1 MVATGKLL
9 VAPASRR
16 HSGTNPAARPLGFC
30 RKPTGRSV
38 TEEMLPLP
46 VLHVKQEV
54 RFTHNPSLERAR
66 QSVGNPPRNCLPC
79 HPMTRETVVD
89 SRQEI
94 LRTAARLSGGDPRRE
109 ILPPAARLFQQ
120 RGYDAT
126 SMNDVAAA
134 LKLSKGGLYHH
145 FQSKDEILFEI
156 MNHAMDI
163 TEERVLNPV
172 RTIGDADE
180 RLRALIRL
188 HIEVVLSPRDRE
200 ITVMLHENHPLPPSL
215 RKRINSRKKDYIH
228 FLENLMAEVQ
238 GKSRSGQQARG
249 KVTPRAAA
257 FALLGMINWI
267 YQWYKPEGE
276 LQAQNLIPQFTELIF
291 GGIFA

>member
-1 MVATGKLL
+1 
-9 VAPASRR
+9 
-16 HSGTNPAARPLGFC
+16 
-30 RKPTGRSV
+30 
-38 TEEMLPLP
+38 
-46 VLHVKQEV
+46 
-54 RFTHNPSLERAR
+54 
-66 QSVGNPPRNCLPC
+66 
-79 HPMTRETVVD
+79 MTRESPVD

-94 LRTAARLSGGDPRRE
+94 LRT
-109 ILPPAARLFQQ
+109 AARLFQQ

-156 MNHAMDI
+156 MNHAMEM
-163 TEERVLNPV
+163 TQERVIAPV
-172 RTIGDADE
+172 RSIADPLE

-200 ITVMLHENHPLPPSL
+200 ITVMLHENHPLPPAL
-215 RKRINSRKKDYIH
+215 RKRINHRKKEYVH
-228 FLENLMAEVQ
+228 FVESLIADVQ
-238 GKSRSGQQARG
+238 RSRAAKSAVS
-249 KVTPRAAA
+249 PRAAA

-276 LQAQNLIPQFTELIF
+276 LQANNLIPQFTELIF
-291 GGIFA
+291 GGILA

>member
-1 MVATGKLL
+1 MA
-9 VAPASRR
+9 
-16 HSGTNPAARPLGFC
+16 
-30 RKPTGRSV
+30 
-38 TEEMLPLP
+38 
-46 VLHVKQEV
+46 
-54 RFTHNPSLERAR
+54 
-66 QSVGNPPRNCLPC
+66 
-79 HPMTRETVVD
+79 RETVVD

-94 LRTAARLSGGDPRRE
+94 LRT
-109 ILPPAARLFQQ
+109 AARLFQQ

-156 MNHAMDI
+156 MNHAMEI
-163 TEERVLNPV
+163 TQERVVDPV
-172 RTIGDADE
+172 RGIAAPEE

-200 ITVMLHENHPLPPSL
+200 ITVMLHENHPLPPAL

-228 FLENLMAEVQ
+228 FLENLIAEVQ
-238 GKSRSGQQARG
+238 RKVQEEVQEKGRSQTKI
-249 KVTPRAAA
+249 KVSPRAAA

-276 LQAQNLIPQFTELIF
+276 LQAQNLIPQFTDLIF
-291 GGIFA
+291 GGILA

>member
-1 MVATGKLL
+1 MA
-9 VAPASRR
+9 
-16 HSGTNPAARPLGFC
+16 
-30 RKPTGRSV
+30 
-38 TEEMLPLP
+38 
-46 VLHVKQEV
+46 
-54 RFTHNPSLERAR
+54 
-66 QSVGNPPRNCLPC
+66 
-79 HPMTRETVVD
+79 RETVVD

-94 LRTAARLSGGDPRRE
+94 LRT
-109 ILPPAARLFQQ
+109 AARLFQQ

-156 MNHAMDI
+156 MNHAMEI
-163 TEERVLNPV
+163 TQQRVLDPV
-172 RTIGDADE
+172 RGIADPE
-180 RLRALIRL
+180 QRLRALIRL

-200 ITVMLHENHPLPPSL
+200 ITVMLHENHPLPPAL
-215 RKRINSRKKDYIH
+215 RKRINARKKDYVH

-238 GKSRSGQQARG
+238 RQARKESSG
-249 KVTPRAAA
+249 RVSPRAAA

-276 LQAQNLIPQFTELIF
+276 LQAQTLIPQFTDLIF
-291 GGIFA
+291 GGLFA

>member
-1 MVATGKLL
+1 M
-9 VAPASRR
+9 
-16 HSGTNPAARPLGFC
+16 ARD
-30 RKPTGRSV
+30 
-38 TEEMLPLP
+38 
-46 VLHVKQEV
+46 
-54 RFTHNPSLERAR
+54 
-66 QSVGNPPRNCLPC
+66 
-79 HPMTRETVVD
+79 TVVD

-94 LRTAARLSGGDPRRE
+94 LRT
-109 ILPPAARLFQQ
+109 AARLFQQ

-156 MNHAMDI
+156 MNHAMEI
-163 TEERVLNPV
+163 TQERVLNPV
-172 RTIGDADE
+172 RGIADPEE

-200 ITVMLHENHPLPPSL
+200 ITVMLHENHPLPPTL
-215 RKRINSRKKDYIH
+215 RKRINSRKKEYIH
-228 FLENLMAEVQ
+228 FLENLIGEVQ
-238 GKSRSGQQARG
+238 EKGRQQTKI
-249 KVTPRAAA
+249 KVSPRAAA

-276 LQAQNLIPQFTELIF
+276 LQAQNLVPQFTDLIF
-291 GGIFA
+291 GGILT

>member
-1 MVATGKLL
+1 MA
-9 VAPASRR
+9 
-16 HSGTNPAARPLGFC
+16 
-30 RKPTGRSV
+30 
-38 TEEMLPLP
+38 
-46 VLHVKQEV
+46 
-54 RFTHNPSLERAR
+54 
-66 QSVGNPPRNCLPC
+66 
-79 HPMTRETVVD
+79 RETVVD

-94 LRTAARLSGGDPRRE
+94 LRT
-109 ILPPAARLFQQ
+109 AARLFQQ

-126 SMNDVAAA
+126 SMNDVATA

-156 MNHAMDI
+156 MNHAMEI
-163 TEERVLNPV
+163 TQERVVDPV
-172 RTIGDADE
+172 RGFAAPEE

-200 ITVMLHENHPLPPSL
+200 ITVMLHENHPLPPAL

-228 FLENLMAEVQ
+228 FLENLIAEVQ
-238 GKSRSGQQARG
+238 K
-249 KVTPRAAA
+249 KVQEEVQEKGRPQTKIKVSPRAAA

-276 LQAQNLIPQFTELIF
+276 LQAQNLIPQFTDLLF
-291 GGIFA
+291 GGILA

>member
-1 MVATGKLL
+1 
-9 VAPASRR
+9 
-16 HSGTNPAARPLGFC
+16 
-30 RKPTGRSV
+30 
-38 TEEMLPLP
+38 
-46 VLHVKQEV
+46 
-54 RFTHNPSLERAR
+54 
-66 QSVGNPPRNCLPC
+66 
-79 HPMTRETVVD
+79 MTRETTVD

-94 LRTAARLSGGDPRRE
+94 LRT
-109 ILPPAARLFQQ
+109 AARLFQQ

-156 MNHAMDI
+156 MNHAMEI
-163 TEERVLNPV
+163 TQERVLNPV
-172 RTIGDADE
+172 RGIADPEE

-200 ITVMLHENHPLPPSL
+200 ITVMLHENHPLPPAL
-215 RKRINSRKKDYIH
+215 RKRINARKKDYIH

-238 GKSRSGQQARG
+238 K
-249 KVTPRAAA
+249 KVQEEVQEKNRHQTKTKVSPRAAA

>member
-1 MVATGKLL
+1 MA
-9 VAPASRR
+9 
-16 HSGTNPAARPLGFC
+16 
-30 RKPTGRSV
+30 
-38 TEEMLPLP
+38 
-46 VLHVKQEV
+46 
-54 RFTHNPSLERAR
+54 
-66 QSVGNPPRNCLPC
+66 
-79 HPMTRETVVD
+79 RETVVD

-94 LRTAARLSGGDPRRE
+94 LRT
-109 ILPPAARLFQQ
+109 AARLFQQ

-156 MNHAMDI
+156 MNHAMEI
-163 TEERVLNPV
+163 TQERVINPV
-172 RTIGDADE
+172 RGIADPEE

-200 ITVMLHENHPLPPSL
+200 ITVMLHENHPLPPAL
-215 RKRINSRKKDYIH
+215 RKRINSRKKDYMH
-228 FLENLMAEVQ
+228 FLEKPD
-238 GKSRSGQQARG
+238 GGGQQSEKVRNRPQYHAKG
-249 KVTPRAAA
+249 KVSPRAAA

-276 LQAQNLIPQFTELIF
+276 LQAQNLIPQFTDLIF

>member
-1 MVATGKLL
+1 
-9 VAPASRR
+9 
-16 HSGTNPAARPLGFC
+16 
-30 RKPTGRSV
+30 
-38 TEEMLPLP
+38 
-46 VLHVKQEV
+46 
-54 RFTHNPSLERAR
+54 
-66 QSVGNPPRNCLPC
+66 
-79 HPMTRETVVD
+79 MTREAPVD

-94 LRTAARLSGGDPRRE
+94 LRT
-109 ILPPAARLFQQ
+109 AARLFQQ

-156 MNHAMDI
+156 MTHAMEI

-172 RTIGDADE
+172 RGIADPEE

-200 ITVMLHENHPLPPSL
+200 ITVMLHENHPLPPAL
-215 RKRINSRKKDYIH
+215 RKRINAKKKDYVH
-228 FLENLMAEVQ
+228 FLENLMSEAQEKMKKKTA
-238 GKSRSGQQARG
+238 GNFRG
-249 KVTPRAAA
+249 RVSPRAAA

-267 YQWYKPEGE
+267 YQWYKPEGD
-276 LQAQNLIPQFTELIF
+276 LQANNLVPQFTDLIF

>member
-1 MVATGKLL
+1 LQLDLL
-9 VAPASRR
+9 RR
-16 HSGTNPAARPLGFC
+16 QNFTRHWHSGRQL
-30 RKPTGRSV
+30 
-38 TEEMLPLP
+38 
-46 VLHVKQEV
+46 
-54 RFTHNPSLERAR
+54 FTMSA
-66 QSVGNPPRNCLPC
+66 
-79 HPMTRETVVD
+79 MARETLID

-94 LRTAARLSGGDPRRE
+94 LRT
-109 ILPPAARLFQQ
+109 AARLFQQ

-163 TEERVLNPV
+163 TEDRVLAPV
-172 RTIGDADE
+172 RGIADPEE

-188 HIEVVLSPRDRE
+188 HIEVVLSPLDRE
-200 ITVMLHENHPLPPSL
+200 ITVMLHENHPLPPVL
-215 RKRINSRKKDYIH
+215 RKRINTRKKDYIH
-228 FLENLMAEVQ
+228 FVENLMAEVQ
-238 GKSRSGQQARG
+238 RARQAKG
-249 KVTPRAAA
+249 AVSPRAAA

-276 LQAQNLIPQFTELIF
+276 LQAHNLVPQFTSLVF
-291 GGIFA
+291 GGILA

>member
-1 MVATGKLL
+1 MSA
-9 VAPASRR
+9 
-16 HSGTNPAARPLGFC
+16 
-30 RKPTGRSV
+30 
-38 TEEMLPLP
+38 
-46 VLHVKQEV
+46 
-54 RFTHNPSLERAR
+54 
-66 QSVGNPPRNCLPC
+66 
-79 HPMTRETVVD
+79 MTREATID

-94 LRTAARLSGGDPRRE
+94 LRT
-109 ILPPAARLFQQ
+109 AARLFQQ

-163 TEERVLNPV
+163 TQERVLNPV
-172 RTIGDADE
+172 RGIADPEE
-180 RLRALIRL
+180 RLRTLIRL

-200 ITVMLHENHPLPPSL
+200 ITVMLHENHPLPPAL
-215 RKRINSRKKDYIH
+215 RKRINARKKDYVH

-238 GKSRSGQQARG
+238 TEVQKEAQKEGRTRQAGG
-249 KVTPRAAA
+249 KVSPRAAA

-267 YQWYKPEGE
+267 YQWYKPEGD
-276 LQAQNLIPQFTELIF
+276 LQTHNLIPQFTELIF